1 MRAHVLCQR
10 FTPLIFG
17 VLILG
22 LSGTLAG
29 AAATV
34 PASSERPQAT
44 KPSPMSME
52 QWRAAQEEADS
63 AMQAPRGE
71 QRIARCEAFIEAH
84 PDYPGLDQVLQA
96 LIDAYVDTRKFDPAK
111 LAALLERYSATRS
124 LYGSSEPENLV
135 DGYYFEYKLPLESAE
150 RLMEKAR
157 AGIAAQRQALARQP
171 ESTSRSEALSRLAMR
186 EARADVLAGR
196 LLLAREKYDAALTML
211 LKAEAEATQSGQY
224 GLSAQDVAGKTVRAF
239 LDGSTGADWI
249 NLSLAQAYARTG
261 NRQEAVR
268 RLEQVRD
275 FLPSFFP
282 ETGKAS
288 EALRRELSLP
298 PPAPREVR
306 AEARP
311 AADFKLKDLG
321 GKEVSLSDFKD
332 RVVLVMY
339 WATW

>member
-1 MRAHVLCQR
+1 MRAHVLSRQLT
-10 FTPLIFG
+10 FLLIG

-22 LSGTLAG
+22 VSGTLAG
-29 AAATV
+29 ASATA
-34 PASSERPQAT
+34 PASSGRLQGAKT
-44 KPSPMSME
+44 SPMTME
-52 QWRAAQEEADS
+52 QWRTAQEEADA

-84 PDYPGLDQVLQA
+84 PDYPGLNEVLRA

-111 LAALLERYSATRS
+111 LAALLERYSDTRS
-124 LYGSSEPENLV
+124 LYGSSEPEYLV
-135 DGYYFEYKLPLESAE
+135 DSYYFQYKLPLESAE

-157 AGIAAQRQALARQP
+157 AGIAAQRQALAKQP
-171 ESTSRSEALSRLAMR
+171 ESKSRNEVLSRLGMR
-186 EARADVLAGR
+186 EARADVVAGR

-211 LKAEAEATQSGQY
+211 LKAETEATRSGQY
-224 GLSAQDVAGKTVRAF
+224 GLSAQDVAGKTVRAL
-239 LDGSTGADWI
+239 LDGSTGADWL

-261 NRQEAVR
+261 NRREAVR

-282 ETGKAS
+282 EIGTAS
-288 EALRRELSLP
+288 AALRRELSLP

-306 AEARP
+306 AEAQT
-311 AADFKLKDLG
+311 AVDFKLKDLG
-321 GKEVSLSDFKD
+321 GKELSLSDFKD